1 MRIADKTELL
11 VAWPLGLELSWHNGV
26 LLGSRV
32 RHARGL
38 VPTGLTAA
46 GRSLLAALERYVE
59 GEAVRWPRVP
69 MDMHGLPDF
78 TRQVL
83 LALRD
88 QVPHGATTTYGE
100 LAALAGSPGA
110 ARAVGQIMARNPWPL
125 LVPCHRVLGVGGALT
140 GFSAEGG
147 LDLKRLLL
155 EIEGAALPVGSRD

>member
-1 MRIADKTELL
+1 
-11 VAWPLGLELSWHNGV
+11 
-26 LLGSRV
+26 
-32 RHARGL
+32 
-38 VPTGLTAA
+38 
-46 GRSLLAALERYVE
+46 
-59 GEAVRWPRVP
+59 

-88 QVPHGATTTYGE
+88 QVPHGATHDLRRTG
-100 LAALAGSPGA
+100 GPGGQP
-110 ARAVGQIMARNPWPL
+110 RRGPGVGQIMARNPWPL

-155 EIEGAALPVGSRD
+155 EIEGAALSVTNRD

>member
-11 VAWPLGLELSWHNGV
+11 VAWPLALELSWHNGV

-32 RHARGL
+32 RHARGQ

-46 GRSLLAALERYVE
+46 GRTLLAALERYVD
-59 GEAVRWPRVP
+59 GQAVAWPRVP
-69 MDMHGLPDF
+69 MELHGLPEF
-78 TRQVL
+78 TRRVL

-88 QVPHGATTTYGE
+88 RVPHGATTTYGG

-125 LVPCHRVLGVGGALT
+125 LVPCHRVLGADGALT

-155 EIEGAALPVGSRD
+155 EIENAAQPVACRA

>member
-11 VAWPLGLELSWHNGV
+11 VAWPLALELSWNNGV
-26 LLGSRV
+26 LLGCRV
-32 RHARGL
+32 RHARDL
-38 VPTGLTAA
+38 VPTGTTAA
-46 GRSLLAALERYVE
+46 GRSLLAALERYVA
-59 GEAVRWPRVP
+59 GQPTVWPRVP
-69 MDMHGLPDF
+69 MDLHELPEF
-78 TRQVL
+78 TRRVL

-125 LVPCHRVLGVGGALT
+125 LVPCHRVLGADGALT

-155 EIEGAALPVGSRD
+155 EIEGAVLPA